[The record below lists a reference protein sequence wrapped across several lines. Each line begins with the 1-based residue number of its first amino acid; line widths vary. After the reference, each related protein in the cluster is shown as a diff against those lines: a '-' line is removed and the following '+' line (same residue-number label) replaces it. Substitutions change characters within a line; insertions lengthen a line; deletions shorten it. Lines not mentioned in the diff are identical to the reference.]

1 MIESVTVI
9 LYTPQTLNRLDNSR
23 RFIMNKLSAI
33 FQKIATYSNYTL
45 QKLSK
50 LATTQKRFNEL
61 VDIIEKSDT
70 EEEVL
75 EQLNV
80 KFA

>member
-1 MIESVTVI
+1 
-9 LYTPQTLNRLDNSR
+9 
-23 RFIMNKLSAI
+23 MNKLSAI